1 MRICPKCGRKNSNN
15 SQYCVD
21 CGETLIKKG
30 TNTRKGKP
38 ELWIFAV
45 IGAALLGVGVA
56 FVLNWLPHTDNPVSE
71 ESSSV
76 SETDS
81 GKDATDTQQTESE
94 LSYEETDTQEKEL
107 VDTITAQTSVGDS
120 VYFGTY
126 EQDNDLEDGNEWI
139 QWLVLDEED
148 DCYVL
153 ITSEVIDC
161 VCYNNEWKAT
171 AWENCSLR
179 NWLNTTFL
187 TNAFTKEQVESIAD
201 SYHTDKDG
209 NTIEDQIFILNSDEL
224 RDYFDTNE
232 ARAAGATPYATAQG
246 VYVYSNGRC
255 WWWISEAGADPHYA
269 RYVNCEGVILEHGML
284 VFNNAFG
291 VRPVIRVY
299 K

>member
-1 MRICPKCGRKNSNN
+1 MRICPKCHHKNSNN
-15 SQYCVD
+15 AQYCENCRED
-21 CGETLIKKG
+21 LIKKG
-30 TNTRKGKP
+30 TNTRKEKL
-38 ELWIFAV
+38 ELWIFALL
-45 IGAALLGVGVA
+45 GAALLGAGVII
-56 FVLNWLPHTDNPVSE
+56 VLNMLPHTDNTVSE

-81 GKDATDTQQTESE
+81 GKDATDTQQAESE
-94 LSYEETDTQEKEL
+94 LSYEETDTKEKEL
-107 VDTITAQTSVGDS
+107 VDTITAQTSVGDY

-126 EQDNDLEDGNEWI
+126 EQNNDREDGDEWI
-139 QWLVLDEED
+139 QWLVLDKED
-148 DCYVL
+148 DGYLL

-161 VCYNNEWKAT
+161 VCYNNEWRVT
-171 AWENCSLR
+171 AWRNCSLR

-187 TNAFTKEQVESIAD
+187 TKAFTKEQVESIAY

-209 NTIEDQIFILNSDEL
+209 NTIEDQVFILNSDEL

-269 RYVNCEGVILEHGML
+269 RYVNCDGVILEYGML